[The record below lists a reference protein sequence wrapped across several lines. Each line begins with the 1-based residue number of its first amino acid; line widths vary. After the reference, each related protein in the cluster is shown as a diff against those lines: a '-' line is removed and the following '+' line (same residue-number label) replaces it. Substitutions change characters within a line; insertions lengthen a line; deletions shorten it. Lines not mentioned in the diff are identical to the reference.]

1 MLRVSGGPVQSVDAQ
16 CFLKVGVVDV
26 YGVVEHAGDAG
37 GGGAVAG
44 AFEHCAE
51 VQAVAVSGVEVD
63 AANRGPGGA
72 GLLVDPAGDGLGEGA
87 GFGEPDGGGV
97 DVGSRWCTAR
107 ARNRPRRVGRDCLS
121 AGRTYQPVRLALPI
135 SRGSRHRVGS
145 APMAVVG

>member
-16 CFLKVGVVDV
+16 CFLKVGVVDLD
-26 YGVVEHAGDAG
+26 GFVEHAGDAG

-63 AANRGPGGA
+63 AADRDPGGA

-97 DVGSRWCTAR
+97 DVGESVVHGQGEEPAAQGRQGLLVGGQERTSR
-107 ARNRPRRVGRDCLS
+107 
-121 AGRTYQPVRLALPI
+121 
-135 SRGSRHRVGS
+135 
-145 APMAVVG
+145 